1 MIDFPIV
8 DTHVHLL
15 DIRKFKYS
23 WASGAPKLGRNWTI
37 ADLEQRAAP
46 YFIDSFVF
54 VEVDADMPQHIAE
67 AEWVQSLAN
76 DDPRLKGCVA
86 SLPLEQGLAIQ
97 PDMERLAKLPVVR
110 GIRRLIQNKPDP
122 DFVLRPGFLAAVR
135 LLPRYNFS
143 FDICIYHHQFANTLK
158 LVRQCPEV
166 PFILD
171 HIAKARNQG
180 WAVGTVASRMR
191 EMAALPNVMCKLSVS
206 PPKPITPAGRA
217 SSCAPTS
224 IMRSAVSASSA
235 SCMAVTGRWRN
246 WPDNIPTGWRCS
258 TGPPLP
264 VRRMSGASCSATTAA
279 RPTGFQPERNRHSKR
294 RSTAGCGNAAIVLR
308 HYAGIG
314 SSMQSYDFIIT
325 GGGSAGCA
333 LAARLSEDPG
343 VKVLLLEAGG
353 TDTGLLFQIPQAL
366 PK

>member
-171 HIAKARNQG
+171 HIAKPG
-180 WAVGTVASRMR
+180 IKDGLWEPWASHMR
-191 EMAALPNVMCKLSVS
+191 EMAALPNVMCKLS
-206 PPKPITPAGRA
+206 G
-217 SSCAPTS
+217 
-224 IMRSAVSASSA
+224 
-235 SCMAVTGRWRN
+235 VTTEA
-246 WPDNIPTGWRCS
+246 DHTGWTREQLRPYIDHAIGCF
-258 TGPPLP
+258 GFERIMYGGDWP
-264 VRRMSGASCSATTAA
+264 VAELAGQYTDWLEVLDWATSSCSAD
-279 RPTGFQPERNRHSKR
+279 ERRKLFCDNGRK
-294 RSTAGCGNAAIVLR
+294 A
-308 HYAGIG
+308 Y
-314 SSMQSYDFIIT
+314 
-325 GGGSAGCA
+325 
-333 LAARLSEDPG
+333 RLS
-343 VKVLLLEAGG
+343 A
-353 TDTGLLFQIPQAL
+353 
-366 PK
+366 